1 MIFDE
6 DYDNDEDYLYFFL
19 DDVDGYIEEND
30 GIKYIVFASTEK
42 NKEALENY
50 KTLWEET
57 KRQIEV
63 INDNEPIKYRKY
75 FMKIRFESDID
86 LPLGKTFNI
95 LDMIIVVAS
104 IFLKNGKY
112 YPQFF
117 LHECAYNL

>member
-117 LHECAYNL
+117 FT

>member
-104 IFLKNGKY
+104 IF
-112 YPQFF
+112 
-117 LHECAYNL
+117 